1 HEGEQQGRPQ
11 ARTKP
16 FRTQGSNII
25 VQADELCGHSA
36 HIRCKSAQPTRLDR
50 RIEEKYREY
59 GEGRRKVQHAA
70 QGVAPCSAPANGQT
84 VPRIPDADAFEVP
97 GSHPFATLYFV
108 KSLFASSAAFSS
120 TSAGSP
126 PSYTASQ
133 ASGRYSAGLTPE
145 RTPRVSGELPAS
157 LAIEYAV
164 SIAGISSSA
173 RARVS
178 SSHAELVTGK

>member
-1 HEGEQQGRPQ
+1 Q

-16 FRTQGSNII
+16 FRTQVSNII

-50 RIEEKYREY
+50 RIEEKHREY
-59 GEGRRKVQHAA
+59 GEERRTVQHPA
-70 QGVAPCSAPANGQT
+70 QGVAPCSAPANGAT
-84 VPRIPDADAFEVP
+84 VPRIPDADAVQVP
-97 GSHPFATLYFV
+97 GRHPFTSLYFATSVFTSTAAFYSSSAESHPA
-108 KSLFASSAAFSS
+108 
-120 TSAGSP
+120 
-126 PSYTASQ
+126 YTASQ

-164 SIAGISSSA
+164 SIAGISSIA